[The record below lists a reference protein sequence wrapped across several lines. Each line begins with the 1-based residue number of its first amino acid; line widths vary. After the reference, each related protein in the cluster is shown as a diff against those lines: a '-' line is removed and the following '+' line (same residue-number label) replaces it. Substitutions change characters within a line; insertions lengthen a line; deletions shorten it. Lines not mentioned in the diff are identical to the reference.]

1 MLSFLSEKLQ
11 IKNLKFHF
19 FELCWRQ
26 CRPGNDFFYD
36 LFFDCEEAL
45 TFFKFENVYQILKS
59 ISVENVA
66 ADHLSFYIDKVVP
79 LRT

>member
-1 MLSFLSEKLQ
+1 M
-11 IKNLKFHF
+11 I
-19 FELCWRQ
+19 
-26 CRPGNDFFYD
+26 FFYD

-45 TFFKFENVYQILKS
+45 TFFKFENVYQILKF

>member
-45 TFFKFENVYQILKS
+45 TFFKFENVY
-59 ISVENVA
+59 
-66 ADHLSFYIDKVVP
+66 
-79 LRT
+79 